1 MVFSTLHSLQND
13 FAEFSFIFIRDTEN
27 CVDLIALQFFVQFFK
42 ARRKEKLIQ
51 NQTMQEK
58 IEHYGLKKM
67 CSLVHDEGHEENNQ
81 INYIYNICR

>member
-1 MVFSTLHSLQND
+1 
-13 FAEFSFIFIRDTEN
+13 
-27 CVDLIALQFFVQFFK
+27 
-42 ARRKEKLIQ
+42 
-51 NQTMQEK
+51 MQEK